1 MAGSNRIVKPIKV
14 AKPMKQAMKTVMKKA
29 MKAMKPMKLVMKT
42 MKIAM
47 KAMKVSSVARG
58 SLMRASVFAGRKE
71 KTYTGLKASDLIK
84 NKRGKIV
91 SKTSSAGAR
100 QRYEGSKLQKWGQ
113 AVKDARKQLA
123 LTGYVGLNSP
133 TPEGRAL
140 YAKARAIYTSEA

>member
-1 MAGSNRIVKPIKV
+1 MANSKRNVKPMKV
-14 AKPMKQAMKTVMKKA
+14 AKPMKPAMKSVMK
-29 MKAMKPMKLVMKT
+29 KAMKPMKLVMKT
-42 MKIAM
+42 IMKTAM

-58 SLMRASVFAGRKE
+58 SRMRASVLAGKKE

-100 QRYEGSKLQKWGQ
+100 QRYEGSKLQKWVQ
-113 AVKDARKQLA
+113 AVKVARKQLA

-140 YAKARAIYTSEA
+140 YAKAKAIYTSEA